1 LPAHFWDY
9 DVGIFDQ
16 SMDRPL
22 VICKED
28 YMLAIVFLVIV
39 FLVCLN
45 VPIAVS
51 VASASLFYLLA
62 EDIPLSVIPQQMFQ
76 IVDSFPFLAFPM
88 FMLVGSLMNSGGMSR
103 RIFDFAESIVGH
115 LRGGLAHVNV
125 VASLIFSGMSGSAI
139 SDAGGLG
146 SIEIEAM
153 TERGYEAGFAV
164 AITSASSTIGPI
176 VPPSVPV
183 IIYAMAFDASIGRLF
198 LGGFLLMTVS
208 LMVMIYFYSFKKSFP
223 KGSKPSLKNILHT
236 LKKSALAMLTPVVL
250 LGGMF
255 SGIFTPTE
263 AAVVAVLWAMFLGL
277 IVHRELKLN
286 HLPEIFL
293 DVFVRMG
300 VVLFLLATVGIFTWI
315 LTRENVPELLLNFIA
330 SAEISAPVFLMIAN
344 IILLF
349 MGMVTTVTPSIILL
363 APIFYPIIVKLGI
376 DPAHFGI
383 VVILNLMIGNL
394 TPPVGPVLFVVSTI
408 GKIPFLK
415 AFKHTLPFILPLL
428 IVLILITY
436 IPQIVLFIP
445 NLFMSK

>member
-1 LPAHFWDY
+1 
-9 DVGIFDQ
+9 
-16 SMDRPL
+16 
-22 VICKED
+22 
-28 YMLAIVFLVIV
+28 
-39 FLVCLN
+39 
-45 VPIAVS
+45 
-51 VASASLFYLLA
+51 
-62 EDIPLSVIPQQMFQ
+62 
-76 IVDSFPFLAFPM
+76 
-88 FMLVGSLMNSGGMSR
+88 
-103 RIFDFAESIVGH
+103 
-115 LRGGLAHVNV
+115 
-125 VASLIFSGMSGSAI
+125 MSGSAI

-153 TERGYEAGFAV
+153 TERGYEARFSV
-164 AITSASSTIGPI
+164 AITAASSTIGPI

-198 LGGFLLMTVS
+198 LGGFLPGLLMTVA
-208 LMVMIYFYSFKKSFP
+208 LMIMIYIYCFKKEFP
-223 KGSKPSLKNILHT
+223 KGSMPSFKNILQT
-236 LKKSALAMLTPVVL
+236 FKKSALAMLTPVIL

-263 AAVVAVLWAMFLGL
+263 AAVVAVLWAMFLGF
-277 IVHRELKLN
+277 IVNRELKLN
-286 HLPEIFL
+286 HIPEIFL

-300 VVLFLLATVGIFTWI
+300 VVLFLLAAVGIFTWI

-344 IILLF
+344 IILLL

-376 DPAHFGI
+376 DPVHFGI

-408 GKIPFLK
+408 GKIPFFK
-415 AFKHTLPFILPLL
+415 AFKHTFPFILPLL
-428 IVLILITY
+428 IVLLLITY

-445 NLFMSK
+445 NLFMSN

>member
-1 LPAHFWDY
+1 
-9 DVGIFDQ
+9 
-16 SMDRPL
+16 
-22 VICKED
+22 
-28 YMLAIVFLVIV
+28 MLAVVFVVIV

-51 VASASLFYLLA
+51 VASASLLYILA

-88 FMLVGSLMNSGGMSR
+88 FMLVGSLMNNGGMSR
-103 RIFDFAESIVGH
+103 RIFDFAESVVGH

-153 TERGYEAGFAV
+153 TERGYDAGFSV

-176 VPPSVPV
+176 VPPSVQV

-198 LGGFLLMTVS
+198 LGGFLPGLLMTVA
-208 LMVMIYFYSFKKSFP
+208 LMVMIHFYAIKKDFP
-223 KGSKPSLKNILHT
+223 RGAKPSLKNILFT
-236 LKKSALAMLTPVVL
+236 LRKSALAMLTPVVL

-263 AAVVAVLWAMFLGL
+263 AAVVAVVWAMILGL
-277 IVHRELKLN
+277 VVHRELKLN
-286 HLPEIFL
+286 HLPKMFI

-315 LTRENVPELLLNFIA
+315 LTRENVPELLLSFIA
-330 SAEISAPVFLMIAN
+330 DAEISAPVFLMIAN

-363 APIFYPIIVKLGI
+363 APIFYPIILRLGI
-376 DPAHFGI
+376 DPVHFGI

-408 GKIPFLK
+408 GNVPFFK
-415 AFKHTLPFILPLL
+415 AFRHTVPFILPLI
-428 IVLILITY
+428 IVLLLITY

-445 NLFMSK
+445 NLFMSN